1 MRFHRAV
8 AAALAAATLQ
18 CSAPPPPAPDA
29 PSADPLPEGVRAPS
43 DVATAASAA
52 SASASAASSARA
64 NEYFVPERVT
74 YEEGAM
80 GTRVVLVAYTDPKH
94 DVPAIKAAILD
105 AFGEIQRLEKLMS
118 TWVPDSEV
126 SRINDAAG
134 KDAIAVGPETFA
146 VIDES
151 LWISRES
158 GGVFDITF
166 EAMHGL
172 WKFDEGHEDRIPPKD
187 AILKAKKL
195 IDYRQ
200 VELDARAHTV
210 KIKKPGMRIN
220 LGGIAKGFAVDA
232 ASKKLEAH
240 GLDSYFVQA
249 GGDLFVRGKKP
260 DGSRYRVGIRDPRGK
275 GDGDYFAIMEV
286 EDHAFSTA
294 GDYERAFVKN
304 GKRYHHIIDPRSGYP
319 ATASRSVTVWA
330 PNAFVA
336 DAIDDA
342 VFILGPKDGAAL
354 AEKIDGVGVVV
365 VDKDNK
371 VTISKNLAGLVQKTR
386 EPTDAP

>member
-1 MRFHRAV
+1 MRVRRGLF
-8 AAALAAATLQ
+8 ALLAFALLS
-18 CSAPPPPAPDA
+18 CSAPPPPAPEA
-29 PSADPLPEGVRAPS
+29 PPADPLPDDMVAP
-43 DVATAASAA
+43 AS
-52 SASASAASSARA
+52 SASASAATSASTS
-64 NEYFVPERVT
+64 EYFVPERVT
-74 YEEGAM
+74 YEGGAM

-94 DVPAIKAAILD
+94 DVPTIKAAILD
-105 AFGEIQRLEKLMS
+105 GFGEIQRLEKLMS

-134 KDAIAVGPETFA
+134 KDAVVVGPETFE
-146 VIDES
+146 VIDKS
-151 LWISRES
+151 LWIGRES

-172 WKFDEGHEDRIPPKD
+172 WKFDEGHRDEIPPRD

-200 VELDARAHTV
+200 IELDAQAHSV

-232 ASKKLEAH
+232 AAKKLESH

-249 GGDLFVRGKKP
+249 GGDLFVRGRKP
-260 DGSRYRVGIRDPRGK
+260 DGSRYRVGIRDPRGA

-294 GDYERAFVKN
+294 GDYERGFVKN

-330 PNAFVA
+330 PNAFIA
-336 DAIDDA
+336 DAIDDP
-342 VFILGPKDGAAL
+342 VFILGPKDGMAL
-354 AEKIDGVGVVV
+354 ADKIDGVGIVI
-365 VDKDNK
+365 VDKDNH
-371 VTISKNLAGLVQKTR
+371 VTISKNLEKLVQKTR